1 MAGGGRQT
9 IIEFGT
15 QEEPQMRGTNPMMS
29 MDTPG
34 ERSRA
39 VVLLPPRGSGELLRV
54 LSEAVPG
61 LQSLGADA
69 GGDPLTAAAE
79 AGAELLVVHEDALAD
94 SASLAPGQEED
105 GIGRTGVRSL
115 ILLDGSRSGD
125 PSSRARGA
133 ELFLTLPCSPVL
145 LNGALRGVVTDAGG
159 APGVRARRP
168 EAGASSRLYA
178 EAAVTVETVLGSAAR
193 DLTPDLD
200 AARLIAERIHTSLLL
215 DNVLV
220 NRSLEPHTPYDLAS
234 HSTNVAVIAGK
245 LALGMALPS
254 EDVVRTILAG
264 LVHDVGMA
272 RLPKALL
279 ENAGRFTPEQ
289 REALRTH
296 PELGAEILEP
306 LGDSW
311 EWLVRIVL
319 QEHERRQGQGYPV
332 GLTGGAIDPLA
343 RIIAVADVFEALSH
357 PRTYRSPNT
366 ALEALEQIATMGGE
380 WFDPGVVS
388 ALVNEISAFPLDSY
402 VQLTSGEIGRV
413 TATDPENLFRPE
425 VELLWDSD
433 WEPIDPPRRLQLAQ
447 EPGMT
452 VARLLLANEL
462 PLS

>member
-1 MAGGGRQT
+1 MVRTETG
-9 IIEFGT
+9 
-15 QEEPQMRGTNPMMS
+15 
-29 MDTPG
+29 G
-34 ERSRA
+34 ERPPT
-39 VVLLPPRGSGELLRV
+39 VVLLPPDSGGELLRD
-54 LSEAVPG
+54 LTEAIPG
-61 LQSLGADA
+61 LEPLREELA
-69 GGDPLTAAAE
+69 GDPVGAARE
-79 AGAELLVVHEDALAD
+79 AGADLLLVHEDALTASVTLSQQPNED
-94 SASLAPGQEED
+94 DAGSA
-105 GIGRTGVRSL
+105 RVRSV
-115 ILLDGSRSGD
+115 ILLDGSRDGD
-125 PSSRARGA
+125 PATRTKGA
-133 ELFLTLPCSPVL
+133 DLFLTLPCSPAL
-145 LNGALRGVVTDAGG
+145 LKGALRGVLADSAG

-168 EAGASSRLYA
+168 ESGASSKLYA
-178 EAAVTVETVLGSAAR
+178 EASTAVEAVLASAAR

-200 AARLIAERIHTSLLL
+200 AIRVIAERIHTSLLL

-234 HSTNVAVIAGK
+234 HSANVAVIAGK

-254 EDVVRTILAG
+254 EEVVRTILAG
-264 LVHDVGMA
+264 LVHDLGMA
-272 RLPKALL
+272 RLPESVL
-279 ENAGRFTPEQ
+279 ENAGRFTPVQ
-289 REALRTH
+289 REALQRH

-306 LGDSW
+306 LGESW
-311 EWLVRIVL
+311 EWLMRVVL

-425 VELLWDSD
+425 VELLWDSE
-433 WEPIDPPRRLQLAQ
+433 WQRIDPPTRLELAR
-447 EPGMT
+447 EPGLT

>member
-1 MAGGGRQT
+1 MNLM
-9 IIEFGT
+9 
-15 QEEPQMRGTNPMMS
+15 MRTDM
-29 MDTPG
+29 PG
-34 ERSRA
+34 EHPRT
-39 VVLLPPRGSGELLRV
+39 VVLLPPAADGELLRV

-61 LQSLGADA
+61 LEALDSGSA
-69 GGDPLTAAAE
+69 GDPLAAAAK
-79 AGAELLVVHEDALAD
+79 AGAELLVVHEDAISPKVTLSPDLNDEEKGLA
-94 SASLAPGQEED
+94 
-105 GIGRTGVRSL
+105 RVRSM
-115 ILLDGSRSGD
+115 ILLDGKRAGD
-125 PSSRARGA
+125 PAARVKGA
-133 ELFLTLPCSPVL
+133 EFFLTLPCSPAL
-145 LNGALRGVVTDAGG
+145 LKGALQGVLADSGG
-159 APGVRARRP
+159 APGVQARRP
-168 EAGASSRLYA
+168 AAGASSRLYDDA
-178 EAAVTVETVLGSAAR
+178 SAAVQAVLASAGR
-193 DLTPDLD
+193 ELTPDLR
-200 AARLIAERIHTSLLL
+200 AVRLIAERIHTSLLL

-220 NRSLEPHTPYDLAS
+220 NRSLEPHTAYDLAS

-264 LVHDVGMA
+264 LVHDVGMV
-272 RLPKALL
+272 RLPKTLL
-279 ENAGRFTPEQ
+279 ENSGRFTPEE
-289 REALRTH
+289 REALKRH

-306 LGDSW
+306 LGESW
-311 EWLVRIVL
+311 EWLQQVVL

-413 TATDPENLFRPE
+413 TATDPENLFRPV
-425 VELLWDSD
+425 VEILWDAD
-433 WEPIDPPRRLQLAQ
+433 WQPIDPPRRLELAR

-462 PLS
+462 PLT

>member
-1 MAGGGRQT
+1 M
-9 IIEFGT
+9 
-15 QEEPQMRGTNPMMS
+15 
-29 MDTPG
+29 
-34 ERSRA
+34 
-39 VVLLPPRGSGELLRV
+39 
-54 LSEAVPG
+54 
-61 LQSLGADA
+61 
-69 GGDPLTAAAE
+69 
-79 AGAELLVVHEDALAD
+79 
-94 SASLAPGQEED
+94 
-105 GIGRTGVRSL
+105 
-115 ILLDGSRSGD
+115 ILLDGTRAGD
-125 PSSRARGA
+125 PAARARGA
-133 ELFLTLPCSPVL
+133 EFFLTLPCSPAL
-145 LNGALRGVVTDAGG
+145 LKGALQGVLADSGG
-159 APGVRARRP
+159 APGVQARRP
-168 EAGASSRLYA
+168 AAGASSRLYDDA
-178 EAAVTVETVLGSAAR
+178 SAAVKAVLATAGR
-193 DLTPDLD
+193 ELTPDLS
-200 AARLIAERIHTSLLL
+200 AVRLVAERIHTSLLL

-264 LVHDVGMA
+264 LVHDVGMV
-272 RLPKALL
+272 RLPKTLL
-279 ENAGRFTPEQ
+279 ENPGRFTPEQ
-289 REALRTH
+289 REALRKH

-306 LGDSW
+306 LGESW
-311 EWLVRIVL
+311 EWLQQVVL

-413 TATDPENLFRPE
+413 TATDPENLFRPV
-425 VELLWDSD
+425 VEILWDSD
-433 WEPIDPPRRLQLAQ
+433 WQRIDPPRRLELAL
-447 EPGMT
+447 EPGLT

-462 PLS
+462 PLT

>member
-9 IIEFGT
+9 IIDCGT
-15 QEEPQMRGTNPMMS
+15 TPESQMRGTIQMMRT
-29 MDTPG
+29 DTPG
-34 ERSRA
+34 ERPRTVA
-39 VVLLPPRGSGELLRV
+39 LLSPDESGDLLRV
-54 LSEAVPG
+54 LTEAIPG
-61 LQSLGADA
+61 LETLPASTAD
-69 GGDPLTAAAE
+69 DPVAAAE
-79 AGAELLVVHEDALAD
+79 EAGAALLVVHEDALEPK
-94 SASLAPGQEED
+94 ASLAKARPGEESEP
-105 GIGRTGVRSL
+105 GRVRAL
-115 ILLDGSRSGD
+115 ILLDGSKPGD
-125 PSSRARGA
+125 PVARSRGA
-133 ELFLTLPCSPVL
+133 ELVLTLPCSPAL
-145 LNGALRGVVTDAGG
+145 INGALRGVLAAAGG

-168 EAGASSRLYA
+168 GAGASSKLYA
-178 EAAVTVETVLGSAAR
+178 DAIATVEGVLGSAAR
-193 DLTPDLD
+193 GLTPDLD
-200 AARLIAERIHTSLLL
+200 GARLIAERIHTSLLL

-245 LALGMALPS
+245 LALGMALAS

-272 RLPKALL
+272 RLPGELL
-279 ENAGRFTPEQ
+279 DNAGRFTPEQ

-306 LGDSW
+306 LGESW
-311 EWLVRIVL
+311 NWLVRVVL

-425 VELLWDSD
+425 VELLWDSE
-433 WEPIDPPRRLQLAQ
+433 WNRIDPPRRLELAR

-462 PLS
+462 PLT